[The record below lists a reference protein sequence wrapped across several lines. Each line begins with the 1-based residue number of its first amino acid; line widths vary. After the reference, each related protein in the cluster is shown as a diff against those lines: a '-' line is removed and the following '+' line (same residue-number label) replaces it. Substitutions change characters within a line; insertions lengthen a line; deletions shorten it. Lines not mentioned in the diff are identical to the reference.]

1 MHLKTF
7 FEDNPNPTGKTLVC
21 LGTETKVTT
30 EALENQSYISVS
42 IFT

>member
-7 FEDNPNPTGKTLVC
+7 FEDNPTGKTLVC